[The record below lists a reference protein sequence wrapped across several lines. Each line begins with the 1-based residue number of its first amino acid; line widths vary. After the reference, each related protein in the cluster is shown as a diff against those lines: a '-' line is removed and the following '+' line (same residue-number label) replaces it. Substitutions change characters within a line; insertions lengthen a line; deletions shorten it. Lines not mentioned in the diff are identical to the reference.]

1 METIA
6 LSRPIEA
13 EPPHLPEN
21 AALYLDFDGTL
32 VDFAPAPDL
41 VQVRGE
47 LPALLSGLHARQ
59 HGAVAVISGR
69 RLSEVDRLCS
79 PVVLAGAGV
88 HGAELRADA
97 HGPTQFHVDPRV
109 HEISQMLQIRFA
121 ADRRILIEDKGAAVA
136 LHFRLAPERA
146 GECIDAMHAL
156 ARPRALQ
163 VLAGNKVVEARVHG
177 FDKGHAIRMLA
188 AQPPFAGRIP
198 IFVGDDR
205 TDEDGFVAAE
215 ALGGYGI
222 KVGPEETA
230 ARFRCPDIESVHI
243 WLRRS
248 LRGDIF

>member
-6 LSRPIEA
+6 PSRSVEA
-13 EPPHLPEN
+13 EPPYLPES

-88 HGAELRADA
+88 HGAELRPNA
-97 HGPTQFHVDPRV
+97 HGPTQFHTDPRV
-109 HEISQMLQIRFA
+109 HEISQMLRIRFT
-121 ADRRILIEDKGAAVA
+121 ADPRILIEDKGAAVA
-136 LHFRLAPERA
+136 LHFRLAPER
-146 GECIDAMHAL
+146 GDECIDAMHAL
-156 ARPRALQ
+156 AEPRALQ
-163 VLAGNKVVEARVHG
+163 VLVGNKVVEARVLG

-198 IFVGDDR
+198 VFIGDDR
-205 TDEDGFVAAE
+205 TDEDGFVAAQ
-215 ALGGYGI
+215 ALGGHGI
-222 KVGPEETA
+222 KVGPGETA

>member
-1 METIA
+1 MTRA
-6 LSRPIEA
+6 VEA
-13 EPPHLPEN
+13 EPPHLAEN

-41 VQVRGE
+41 VQVRSE
-47 LPALLSGLHARQ
+47 LPALLSSLHARQ

-79 PVVLAGAGV
+79 PLILAGAGV
-88 HGAELRADA
+88 HGAELRPVAQ
-97 HGPTQFHVDPRV
+97 GPTQFHTDPRV
-109 HEISQMLQIRFA
+109 HELAETLRTRFA
-121 ADRRILIEDKGAAVA
+121 RDPRILIEDKGAAVA

-146 GECIDAMHAL
+146 DECMETMRAL
-156 ARPRALQ
+156 AKPGALQ
-163 VLAGNKVVEARVHG
+163 VLAGNKVIEARVPG

-188 AQPPFAGRIP
+188 VQAPFAGRMP
-198 IFVGDDR
+198 VFVGDDR
-205 TDEDGFVAAE
+205 TDEDGFVAAA
-215 ALGGYGI
+215 ALGGYGV

-230 ARFRCPDIESVHI
+230 ARFRFPDIEAVHI

>member
-6 LSRPIEA
+6 PSRA
-13 EPPHLPEN
+13 VGTQPPHLPES

-69 RLSEVDRLCS
+69 RLAEVDRLCS
-79 PVVLAGAGV
+79 PIVLAGAGV
-88 HGAELRADA
+88 HGAELRPDA
-97 HGPTQFHVDPRV
+97 HGPTQFHSDPRV
-109 HEISQMLQIRFA
+109 HEISQMLRIRFA
-121 ADRRILIEDKGAAVA
+121 SDPRILIEDKGAAVA
-136 LHFRLAPERA
+136 LHFRLAPER
-146 GECIDAMHAL
+146 GDECMETMRAL

-163 VLAGNKVVEARVHG
+163 VLDGNKVVEARVLG

-188 AQPPFAGRIP
+188 AQAPFAGRMP
-198 IFVGDDR
+198 VFVGDDR
-205 TDEDGFVAAE
+205 TDEDGFIAAA

-230 ARFRCPDIESVHI
+230 ARFRCADIESVHI